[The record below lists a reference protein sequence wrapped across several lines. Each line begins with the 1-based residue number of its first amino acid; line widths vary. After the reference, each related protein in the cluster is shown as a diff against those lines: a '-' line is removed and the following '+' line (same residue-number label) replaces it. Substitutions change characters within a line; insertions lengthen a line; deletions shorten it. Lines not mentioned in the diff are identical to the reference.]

1 MLALKVID
9 SYREEL
15 NSKCIVIC
23 TYKTL
28 YDVDVDCIDYSYID
42 LYPEFEVVEVQE
54 KDTSVF

>member
-1 MLALKVID
+1 MVALKVID

-15 NSKCIVIC
+15 NTKCIVIC

-28 YDVDVDCIDYSYID
+28 TNVDVDCIDYSYFE

-54 KDTSVF
+54 KDLSLF